1 VSFIGRELSPLC
13 AVVAATL
20 DRHGVL
26 QEANAGFLRLAAAPG
41 DKAIGGRAA
50 RLFVQPSFVSLLH
63 AAPGV
68 DGEVYHGLMT
78 IGDDVTET
86 RTLRGRVWR
95 DGELLRVVAEFD
107 IDELQRHAT
116 RMLEL
121 NRDYAAAQF
130 ELAQTNHKLQQR
142 EAQILALSLTDHLT
156 GVGNHRRFEQEL
168 TTEIKRFERTGEP
181 LSAFMAD
188 LDHFK
193 QINDRYGH
201 ETGDVVLAAFG
212 GLLRGQLRATEIA
225 SRIGG
230 EEFAVLLP
238 HTDLDDAITTAER
251 IRIAIAAAAIPSMP
265 HGVTAS
271 FGVARIEP
279 GEDRAGFMR
288 RVDQALYQAKHRGRD
303 RVVAVA

>member
-1 VSFIGRELSPLC
+1 VSFVSRELSPLH

-20 DRHGVL
+20 DRHGVVL
-26 QEANAGFLRLAAAPG
+26 EANAGFLQLAG
-41 DKAIGGRAA
+41 EFGIGQRAT
-50 RLFVQPSFVSLLH
+50 RLFVQPSFTSLRH
-63 AAPGV
+63 AAPGA
-68 DGEVYHGLMT
+68 DDEVYHGLMT
-78 IGDDVTET
+78 LGDGRTET

-95 DGELLRVVAEFD
+95 DGEDLRVIAEYD
-107 IDELQRHAT
+107 IDELQRLAAQ
-116 RMLEL
+116 MLAL

-130 ELAQTNHKLQQR
+130 ELAQTNLKLQQR
-142 EAQILALSLTDHLT
+142 EAQIMALSLTDHLT

-168 TTEIKRFERTGEP
+168 TTELKRFERTGEP

-201 ETGDVVLAAFG
+201 DVGDRVLVTFG
-212 GLLRGQLRATEIA
+212 NLLRSQLRTTEVA

-238 HTDLDDAITTAER
+238 HTELDEAITTAER
-251 IRIAIAAAAIPSMP
+251 IRGAIAAAAIPPMP

-303 RVVAVA
+303 RVVAAA